1 MIKKSF
7 LLGLLLIFT
16 FLASGCTLAKGVGGL
31 AAGACE
37 GAKEDWNALKKADV
51 WVKDNLW

>member
-1 MIKKSF
+1 MFKKSF

-16 FLASGCTLAKGVGGL
+16 FLVSGCTIAKGASGLAKGV
-31 AAGACE
+31 CE
-37 GAKEDWNALKKADV
+37 GAKEDWVVINKADV